1 MKKVLVFGSF
11 DFLHAGHLHFFLQ
24 AKKYG
29 DFLVVCVARDENV
42 KRAKGRAP
50 FFSEQERLHM
60 VRSLR
65 AVDKACLGAKR
76 DFFAS
81 IKREKPAVIVLGYDQ
96 PANENLIKE
105 KLKEFGLGATRVV
118 RLKKGFLQH
127 KYKSSKIREYLCA

>member
-29 DFLVVCVARDENV
+29 DFLAVCVARDENV
-42 KRAKGRAP
+42 KRAKGRLP
-50 FFSEQERLHM
+50 FFSEQERLHI

-65 AVDKACLGAKR
+65 VVDKACLGAKR

-81 IKREKPAVIVLGYDQ
+81 VRREKPAVIVLGYDQ
-96 PANENLIKE
+96 PADEQAIKE
-105 KLKEFGLGATRVV
+105 KLARRGMKTRVV
-118 RLKKGFLQH
+118 RLKSGFLPQ
-127 KYKSSKIREYLCA
+127 KYKSSKIREYLCD